1 MTSEQRTQVRK
12 SLSEGYR
19 GELTMQM
26 DGRPLPLEAV
36 VDVSS
41 VGIGVITAEDIRS
54 GSLVEVS
61 YRFETINID
70 MSGVVVWTRR
80 QDGVDDAKNPKILFA
95 VGVSLTGPTLLY
107 ALL

>member
-1 MTSEQRTQVRK
+1 
-12 SLSEGYR
+12 
-19 GELTMQM
+19 MQM
-26 DGRPLPLEAV
+26 GGRPLHLEAV

-41 VGIGVITAEDIRS
+41 VGIGVITPEDIRS

-61 YRFETINID
+61 YRLEPINID

-80 QDGVDDAKNPKILFA
+80 QDGFDDAKNPKILFA

-107 ALL
+107 TLL